1 MSIGQLNTRF
11 AFEQAPVERSAT
23 GQNRFD
29 WDHAETFAE
38 RWGRF
43 VPKGSREFGIASQ
56 QFAGTEW
63 LVECRGRAAVNGKMR
78 IRTTAGQVMEI
89 SGIYSND
96 GKPPAQADMIF
107 VACREVA
114 KK

>member
-1 MSIGQLNTRF
+1 MNRGKYKVRF
-11 AFEQAPVERSAT
+11 AFEQAPIERSGT

-43 VPKGSREFGIASQ
+43 VPKGSSEFNVASQ

-63 LVECRGRAAVNGKMR
+63 LVECFGFAAVNGKMR
-78 IRTTAGQVMEI
+78 LRTSAGQVMEI
-89 SGIYSND
+89 SGVWSSD